1 MALLR
6 YFQPVSR
13 SGNTSD
19 CPTGQYSSGGDL
31 PDPTGPLSSDVPP
44 LVIAAA
50 NDAVTSTR
58 QTTSQKKRAPYLKLS
73 SEVKAKIGKYASEN
87 GDSSAARHFSKVR

>member
-1 MALLR
+1 MALLK

-19 CPTGQYSSGGDL
+19 CPTEQYSRGDL

-58 QTTSQKKRAPYLKLS
+58 QATSQKKRALYLKLS
-73 SEVKAKIGKYASEN
+73 SETKAKIGKYASEN
-87 GDSSAARHFSKVR
+87 GDSSAARHFSKVRR